1 MVFEIIK
8 QLEREKPSFLFLTSD
23 LSLISNIKLVKT
35 DHVQI
40 QGVSPSLK
48 VNISSI
54 VHTSAI
60 LRHLRKATP

>member
-48 VNISSI
+48 MNISSI
-54 VHTSAI
+54 VHASTI